1 MGILDGYRTYD
12 LYNILF
18 WCYACRNDLCVIYW
32 GSQDPFFMEINQQ
45 YYKYW
50 HDIWSSQT
58 PEVLDATALIRV
70 VECTNGCVQHAFRD
84 GDERALSVEQTR
96 DCMKL
101 SMGTIKNKVLP
112 LPDGTEVVLPKECHG
127 IMDEARDLYIR
138 GFKQGDDE
146 ALDEFYALS
155 KAHFQ
160 VLGRE
165 IIDRKFDFLT
175 EHFEDLFTLYW
186 IGVGRQYIYGVGEFA

>member
-1 MGILDGYRTYD
+1 
-12 LYNILF
+12 
-18 WCYACRNDLCVIYW
+18 
-32 GSQDPFFMEINQQ
+32 MEINQQ

-50 HDIWSSQT
+50 YDIWSSQT

-70 VECTNGCVQHAFRD
+70 IECTNGCVQYAFRD
-84 GDERALSVEQTR
+84 GVPQALSIEKSR

-112 LPDGTEVVLPKECHG
+112 LPDGTEVVLPKECHE
-127 IMDEARDLYIR
+127 IMNVARDLYIR
-138 GFKQGDDE
+138 GFKQGDDD

-165 IIDRKFDFLT
+165 IIDKKFDFLT